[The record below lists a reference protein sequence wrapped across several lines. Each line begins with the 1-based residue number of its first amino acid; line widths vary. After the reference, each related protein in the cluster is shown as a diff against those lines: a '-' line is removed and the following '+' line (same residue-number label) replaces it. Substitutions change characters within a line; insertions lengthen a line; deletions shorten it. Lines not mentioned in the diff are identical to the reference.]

1 MSSTHVVQRQK
12 RSSAAIAKPGG
23 PVHSVML
30 SYTNRN
36 VSMASSSSSPDDVS
50 GNEERVDSSAAEN
63 TSNVC
68 KTCGVP
74 KDKMA
79 FGCDGTGRI
88 MGGIGAVPGFGWW
101 PIKAYRPCGKAVEA
115 GIQYRRTGQ
124 NVDEILFS
132 KKDP

>member
-1 MSSTHVVQRQK
+1 M
-12 RSSAAIAKPGG
+12 IAKPRG
-23 PVHSVML
+23 PGHSML
-30 SYTNRN
+30 LKYGNRD
-36 VSMASSSSSPDDVS
+36 VSMAASSSSPDEVS
-50 GNEERVDSSAAEN
+50 GSEERVEGSAAEN
-63 TSNVC
+63 TTNVC